1 MAAERRRLRRL
12 RSVRA
17 RVTTLATVVV
27 VVVLV
32 ATAVAMLRVQD
43 DQLTES
49 LDDSL
54 EQRLADLT
62 TVEQAGGD
70 LVRTIG
76 SSFDDDRFA
85 QLVSADGEVVA
96 ASPSIRGFPALAP
109 PEGRSARRVVDDPE
123 SPSRARVH
131 SLRLDSGQV
140 VHVGSS
146 VEDLEDANRALAL
159 SFTIA
164 TPLIALLMA
173 GLVWW
178 LVGRTLR
185 PVEAIR
191 SEVASLGATDLGRR
205 VPEPGTGDE
214 IDRLARTMNQ
224 MLDRIEDATDR
235 QRRFVADAS
244 HELRTPLTRMRAE
257 LEVDLA
263 DPGPAS
269 LEATHRSVLDETI
282 GMQRMVE
289 DLLHLA
295 RADAGKAPTRTVA
308 LDLDDIVMAEVAH
321 YRDQADVDT
330 SGVSAATVAGDAD
343 QLARAVRNLVDNAV
357 RHAASKVT
365 ISTREID
372 AEVELEVHDDGPGIA
387 PERAAAVFERFGRAD
402 EARGRH
408 EGGTGLGLAITADI
422 VERHGGRV
430 ELVTDGRPGTRF
442 VVRLPRLDG

>member
-1 MAAERRRLRRL
+1 MAAEPRRRRL

-17 RVTTLATVVV
+17 RVTTLATIVVV
-27 VVVLV
+27 GVLV
-32 ATAVAMLRVQD
+32 VTAAVMLRVQD
-43 DQLTES
+43 RQLTES
-49 LDDSL
+49 LDDAL
-54 EQRLADLT
+54 EQRVADLA
-62 TVEQAGGD
+62 TVEATGD
-70 LVRTIG
+70 LVETIE

-85 QLVSADGEVVA
+85 QLVGPDGEVIA
-96 ASPSIRGFPALAP
+96 ASPSLAGFPALDAP
-109 PEGRSARRVVDDPE
+109 DGRSARRAVDHPGDPG
-123 SPSRARVH
+123 PFRVH
-131 SLRLDSGQV
+131 SLRLESGEIL
-140 VHVGSS
+140 HVGSS
-146 VEDLEDANRALAL
+146 LGDTEEANRTLAL

-164 TPLIALLMA
+164 TPLIALLLA

-191 SEVASLGATDLGRR
+191 AEVAALTATDLDRR

-214 IDRLARTMNQ
+214 IDRLARTMNR

-263 DPGPAS
+263 DPGQAS
-269 LEATHRSVLDETI
+269 LEATHHSVLDETI

-295 RADAGKAPTRTVA
+295 RSDAGKAPTRTAA
-308 LDLDDIVMAEVAH
+308 LDLDDIVLREAAH
-321 YRDQADVDT
+321 YRDRVTIDT
-330 SGVSAATVAGDAD
+330 SAVSAATVIGDAD
-343 QLARAVRNLVDNAV
+343 QLARAVRNLVDNAA
-357 RHAASKVT
+357 RHAATAVT
-365 ISTREID
+365 ISVRESGDEVVID
-372 AEVELEVHDDGPGIA
+372 VHDDGPGITA
-387 PERAAAVFERFGRAD
+387 DRAGTVFERFGRAD

-430 ELVTDGRPGTRF
+430 ELVADGAPGTRF
-442 VVRLPRLDG
+442 VVRLPSVDG